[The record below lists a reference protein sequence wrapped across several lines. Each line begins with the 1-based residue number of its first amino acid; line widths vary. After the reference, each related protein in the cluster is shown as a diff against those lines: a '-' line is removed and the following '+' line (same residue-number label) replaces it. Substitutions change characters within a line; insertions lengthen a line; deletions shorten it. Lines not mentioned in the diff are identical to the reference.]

1 MTVAAAI
8 GGEAPPDGPLGEPL
22 ADPVADPLAEPLG
35 EPLAGPSAGTGPH
48 VPAGELTV
56 LMEAVRDSAARL
68 LSGLAHPPTALR
80 LRVGAVEMALEWQPG
95 SPVAAPASVA
105 AVDTAAAGVLAG
117 AAPAAAVGAPSGS
130 AGAAVPLTPSA
141 RIDAP
146 TVGVFYH
153 APEPGAAPFVRVGD
167 VVAPG
172 RQVGIVEVM
181 KLMIP
186 VEADRAGRITGV
198 LVGNGDQVEYG
209 DPLFSLEPVA
219 SDGR

>member
-1 MTVAAAI
+1 VTVAAAAI
-8 GGEAPPDGPLGEPL
+8 GGEAPPDRPLTEPL
-22 ADPVADPLAEPLG
+22 ADPVADPLDG
-35 EPLAGPSAGTGPH
+35 PLAGPPTGTGPD

-95 SPVAAPASVA
+95 SPVTAPAAVA
-105 AVDTAAAGVLAG
+105 VVDTSAAGVFAG
-117 AAPAAAVGAPSGS
+117 AVPAATAGAPSGP
-130 AGAAVPLTPSA
+130 AGAAVPLAPSA

-219 SDGR
+219 ADGR

>member
-1 MTVAAAI
+1 MTVATAAI
-8 GGEAPPDGPLGEPL
+8 GGEAPPDEPL
-22 ADPVADPLAEPLG
+22 REPPAVPAADPLDG
-35 EPLAGPSAGTGPH
+35 PLAGPATATGSD
-48 VPAGELTV
+48 VSAGELTV

-95 SPVAAPASVA
+95 SPAAAPAAVTA
-105 AVDTAAAGVLAG
+105 ADTAAAGVHSGAVAAAG
-117 AAPAAAVGAPSGS
+117 VPAAPAGAP
-130 AGAAVPLTPSA
+130 VPLAPSA

-153 APEPGAAPFVRVGD
+153 APEPGAPPFVRVGD

-198 LVGNGDQVEYG
+198 LVANGEQVEYG

>member
-1 MTVAAAI
+1 M
-8 GGEAPPDGPLGEPL
+8 PL
-22 ADPVADPLAEPLG
+22 A
-35 EPLAGPSAGTGPH
+35 
-48 VPAGELTV
+48 
-56 LMEAVRDSAARL
+56 
-68 LSGLAHPPTALR
+68 
-80 LRVGAVEMALEWQPG
+80 
-95 SPVAAPASVA
+95 
-105 AVDTAAAGVLAG
+105 
-117 AAPAAAVGAPSGS
+117 
-130 AGAAVPLTPSA
+130 PSA

-186 VEADRAGRITGV
+186 VEAERAGRITGV